1 MGAVPCRPLH
11 ASWVSNS
18 AAHTEQRACD
28 SVAHSVMLGKSP
40 HLSEPHVPLQQGG
53 DLIQQCLST
62 ARTVLRTKA
71 PGSLLGIL
79 SQEGALLAQE

>member
-1 MGAVPCRPLH
+1 
-11 ASWVSNS
+11 
-18 AAHTEQRACD
+18 
-28 SVAHSVMLGKSP
+28 MLGKSP